1 MKKFLFLTL
10 LVISSL
16 LYAESW
22 TGTGWALKD
31 GYIVTNFHCVDG
43 ASNIVVK
50 SSEGDY
56 YAKVVVTDESSDLA
70 IVKIDDDAFSGFG
83 EVPYSIERKQC
94 EVGESI
100 WTIGFPMM
108 DIMGEEVKFTD
119 GKISAKTGYMGDLRT
134 YQITV
139 PIQPGNSGGPLFNAS
154 GNIVG
159 ITSSGLN
166 KQIADNVNYAIKT
179 SYLLNLIESALSLD
193 IIPNGTIVKDKVLT
207 EQIQLN
213 KKFVFQ
219 LHFNDESN
227 SGLVS
232 GNNIT
237 KQPKEETIY
246 YDQNGYGVASPSF
259 ASYYKITLN
268 SGDPQIPNRYREF
281 AMDGTL
287 TGEGYFISIDK
298 KNDRNSIYEGQCYDY
313 SQGKTGVLFKDGEL
327 IKISVYDHSNPEIL
341 RYEIEFTNGR
351 TPNGYENTYDE
362 TGKIVKSVFYDN
374 GVKLHE
380 TVDGVKYKY
389 TAHGVS
395 NVLKVS
401 TTSKFATVTNKLL
414 TYSEGKSYYSTRF
427 LLSKYNENKVT
438 NCQEIC
444 LYNNSNKTIKVGI
457 QNIYA
462 VHCRT
467 DNLLIMPINLAWS
480 GKTIPETAL
489 CKMEGE
495 LQYLSYEI
503 ASRAK
508 SDATVVTKTSGSS
521 TQKSHYNNGSLYFDI
536 FGLNDSKDY
545 IRTRT
550 SSSSTS
556 TTLDKRLYFELLEQG
571 EEEYNQAVLQMQEEY
586 EKFNSLKVD
595 TFTIQPH
602 ESINKIISYVTSLKE
617 STCKEYA
624 LLKSYIDQLYVDSH
638 KIFLMYDIVDL
649 DEDTIITSVNELCA
663 VNNNKMLAKDNYE
676 YSKNNFIDGSYYYCK
691 ENNNDYNAVWRTPRF
706 TRSNLYFK
714 AWGDFDEKNQKK
726 QAKKNPE
733 LEQSKKEKHAQ
744 QIKIILERLKSVI
757 M

>member
-10 LVISSL
+10 LVISGL

-50 SSEGDY
+50 SSKGDY

-70 IVKIDDDAFSGFG
+70 IIKIDDDAFSGFG

-193 IIPNGTIVKDKVLT
+193 IIPNGSIVKDKILT

-219 LHFNDESN
+219 LHFNDDSN
-227 SGLVS
+227 GKIVA
-232 GNNIT
+232 GNNIQ

-246 YDQNGYGVASPSF
+246 YDKNGYGVTSPSF
-259 ASYYKITLN
+259 ASYYKITLESN
-268 SGDPQIPNRYREF
+268 NPQIPNRYKEF
-281 AMDGTL
+281 GMDGRL
-287 TGEGYFISIDK
+287 IAEGNFISIDK
-298 KNDRNSIYEGQCYDY
+298 QNDNNSIYDGQCYDY
-313 SQGKTGVLFKDGEL
+313 SQGKAGLLFKDGEL
-327 IKISVYDHSNPEIL
+327 IKVSVYDHSNSEIL
-341 RYEIEFTNGR
+341 RYEIELTNGR

-374 GVKLHE
+374 GVKLSE
-380 TVDGVKYKY
+380 NINGVKYKY
-389 TAHGVS
+389 TAQGES
-395 NVLKVS
+395 NILKVS
-401 TTSKFATVTNKLL
+401 TTSKFATVTNKPLGAL
-414 TYSEGKSYYSTRF
+414 DDRYYSTRF
-427 LLSKYNENKVT
+427 LLTKYNEDKTT

-444 LYNNSNKTIKVGI
+444 LYNNSNKTIKIGI
-457 QNIYA
+457 HNIYA
-462 VHCRT
+462 VHCRV
-467 DNLLIMPINLAWS
+467 DNFFIMPINLAWS
-480 GKTIPETAL
+480 GNVIPETAL

-495 LQYLSYEI
+495 LKYLSYIIEN
-503 ASRAK
+503 SAK
-508 SDATVVTKTSGSS
+508 SNATIVTKTSEHS
-521 TQKSHYNNGSLYFDI
+521 TQNSHYNNGRLYFDV

-595 TFTIQPH
+595 TIIIQPH
-602 ESINKIISYVTSLKE
+602 ESVNKIVSYVTSFKE
-617 STCKEYA
+617 STYKEYA
-624 LLKSYIDQLYVDSH
+624 LLKNYIDQLFVNSH

-649 DEDTIITSVNELCA
+649 EEDTIITSVNELCE
-663 VNNNKMLAKDNYE
+663 VNNNKMLSKDSYE
-676 YSKNNFIDGSYYYCK
+676 YSKNNFVDGSYYYCK
-691 ENNNDYNAVWRTPRF
+691 ENENDYYAVMRTPRF
-706 TRSNLYFK
+706 TTSNLYFK
-714 AWGDFDEKNQKK
+714 VWRDFDDKNRKK
-726 QAKKNPE
+726 QEKKNPE

>member
-10 LVISSL
+10 LVISGL
-16 LYAESW
+16 LYAENW

-43 ASNIVVK
+43 ARNIVVK
-50 SSEGDY
+50 SSKGDY

-70 IVKIDDDAFSGFG
+70 IIKIDDDAFSGFG

-219 LHFNDESN
+219 LHFNDDSN
-227 SGLVS
+227 GKIVA
-232 GNNIT
+232 GNNIQ

-246 YDQNGYGVASPSF
+246 YDKNGYGVTSPSF
-259 ASYYKITLN
+259 ASYYKITLESN
-268 SGDPQIPNRYREF
+268 NPQIPNRYKEF
-281 AMDGTL
+281 GMDGRL
-287 TGEGYFISIDK
+287 IAEGNFISIDK
-298 KNDRNSIYEGQCYDY
+298 QNDNNSIYDGQCYDY
-313 SQGKTGVLFKDGEL
+313 SQGKAGLLFKDGEL
-327 IKISVYDHSNPEIL
+327 IKVSVYDHSNSEIL
-341 RYEIEFTNGR
+341 RYEIELTNGR

-362 TGKIVKSVFYDN
+362 TGKIVKSVFYNN
-374 GVKLHE
+374 GVKLSE
-380 TVDGVKYKY
+380 NINGVKYKY
-389 TAHGVS
+389 TAQGES
-395 NVLKVS
+395 NILKVS
-401 TTSKFATVTNKLL
+401 TTSKFAKITNK
-414 TYSEGKSYYSTRF
+414 SIGSSDQRVYSTRF
-427 LLSKYNENKVT
+427 ILSKYDKNKAT

-444 LYNNSNKTIKVGI
+444 LYNNSNKTINVGI

-467 DNLLIMPINLAWS
+467 DNLFIMPINLAWS
-480 GKTIPETAL
+480 GKSIPETAL

-495 LQYLSYEI
+495 LKYLSYIIEN
-503 ASRAK
+503 SAK
-508 SDATVVTKTSGSS
+508 SNATIVTKTSEHS
-521 TQKSHYNNGSLYFDI
+521 TQNSHYNNGRLYFDV

-595 TFTIQPH
+595 TIIIQPH
-602 ESINKIISYVTSLKE
+602 ESVNKIVSYVTSFKE
-617 STCKEYA
+617 STYKEYA
-624 LLKSYIDQLYVDSH
+624 LLKNYIDQLFVNSH

-649 DEDTIITSVNELCA
+649 EEDTIITSVNELCE
-663 VNNNKMLAKDNYE
+663 VNNNKMLSKDSYE
-676 YSKNNFIDGSYYYCK
+676 YSKNNFVDGSYYCK
-691 ENNNDYNAVWRTPRF
+691 ENENDYFAVYRTPRF
-706 TRSNLYFK
+706 TTSNLYFK
-714 AWGDFDEKNQKK
+714 GWRDFDDKNRKK
-726 QAKKNPE
+726 QEKKNPE

>member
-10 LVISSL
+10 LVISGL

-50 SSEGDY
+50 SSKGDY

-70 IVKIDDDAFSGFG
+70 IIKIDDDAFSGFG

-193 IIPNGTIVKDKVLT
+193 IIPNGSIVKDKILT

-219 LHFNDESN
+219 LHFNNDSN
-227 SGLVS
+227 GKIVA
-232 GNNIT
+232 GNNIQ

-246 YDQNGYGVASPSF
+246 YDKNGYGVTSPSF
-259 ASYYKITLN
+259 ASYYKITLESN
-268 SGDPQIPNRYREF
+268 NPQIPNRYKEF
-281 AMDGTL
+281 GMDGRL
-287 TGEGYFISIDK
+287 IAEGNFISIDK
-298 KNDRNSIYEGQCYDY
+298 QNDNNSIYDGQCYDY
-313 SQGKTGVLFKDGEL
+313 SQGKAGLLFKDGEL
-327 IKISVYDHSNPEIL
+327 IKVSVYDHSNSEIL
-341 RYEIEFTNGR
+341 RYEIELTNGR

-374 GVKLHE
+374 GVKLSE
-380 TVDGVKYKY
+380 NINRVKYKY
-389 TAHGVS
+389 TAQGES
-395 NVLKVS
+395 NILKIS
-401 TTSKFATVTNKLL
+401 TTSKFATVTNKRIGALDDQ
-414 TYSEGKSYYSTRF
+414 SYYSTRF
-427 LLSKYNENKVT
+427 LLTKYNEDKTT

-444 LYNNSNKTIKVGI
+444 LYNNSNKTIKIGI
-457 QNIYA
+457 HNIYA
-462 VHCRT
+462 VHCRV
-467 DNLLIMPINLAWS
+467 DNFFIMPINLAWS
-480 GKTIPETAL
+480 GNVIPETAL

-495 LQYLSYEI
+495 LKYLSYIIEN
-503 ASRAK
+503 SAK
-508 SDATVVTKTSGSS
+508 SNATIVTKTSEHS
-521 TQKSHYNNGSLYFDI
+521 TQNSHYNNGRLYFDV

-595 TFTIQPH
+595 TIIIQPH
-602 ESINKIISYVTSLKE
+602 ESVNKIVSYVTSFKE
-617 STCKEYA
+617 STYKEYA
-624 LLKSYIDQLYVDSH
+624 LLKNYIDQLFVNSH

-649 DEDTIITSVNELCA
+649 EEDTIITSVNELCE
-663 VNNNKMLAKDNYE
+663 VNNNKMLSKDSYE
-676 YSKNNFIDGSYYYCK
+676 YSKNNFVDGSYYCK
-691 ENNNDYNAVWRTPRF
+691 ENENDYYAVLRTPYF
-706 TRSNLYFK
+706 TKSNLYFK
-714 AWGDFDEKNQKK
+714 KWRDFDDKNRKK
-726 QAKKNPE
+726 QEKKNPE